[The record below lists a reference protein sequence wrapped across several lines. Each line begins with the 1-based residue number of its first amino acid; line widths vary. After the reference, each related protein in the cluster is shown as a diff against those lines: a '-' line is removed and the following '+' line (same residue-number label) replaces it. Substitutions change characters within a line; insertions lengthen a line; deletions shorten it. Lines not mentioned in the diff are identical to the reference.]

1 MFIRK
6 SSCLYM
12 KLCAFVLVCFINL
25 AQAKSQDVGSLKIT
39 YIDSASLDYCSY
51 PTLDSTNFSGFA
63 WRNYFLE
70 QVEVETAETAKEII
84 EKTPFSVTLQSMPRD
99 MVELPV
105 AEKKELFFSVM
116 ERISKFHNQVI
127 SLKRERLMNISHSK
141 NDYEFLEKMVVEY
154 SLERASERMLSRAD
168 TLRVLLTRVDCIPPS
183 LILAQSAIESGWGTS
198 RFAREGNNLFGQRVW
213 SDKIPGMKASGRS
226 EAKFRLAVYPDIS
239 ESVKSYLRN
248 LNTHPFYQSLRDIR
262 ERKRVQK
269 ESISGLDLVSE
280 IGSYSIRGKAY
291 IFDVK
296 RMIEFN
302 NLTNI
307 DENTCI

>member
-1 MFIRK
+1 
-6 SSCLYM
+6 M
-12 KLCAFVLVCFINL
+12 KLCAFVSVCFINL
-25 AQAKSQDVGSLKIT
+25 DQAKSQEVGSPKIT
-39 YIDSASLDYCSY
+39 YIDSASLYYRSY
-51 PTLDSTNFSGFA
+51 PTIDSTNFSGFA

>member
-1 MFIRK
+1 
-6 SSCLYM
+6 M
-12 KLCAFVLVCFINL
+12 KLCAFVSVCFINL
-25 AQAKSQDVGSLKIT
+25 DQAKSQDFGSPKIT
-39 YIDSASLDYCSY
+39 YIDSASLDYRSY
-51 PTLDSTNFSGFA
+51 STLDSTNFSGFA
-63 WRNYFLE
+63 WQNYFLE

-84 EKTPFSVTLQSMPRD
+84 EKTPISVTLQSMPRN
-99 MVELPV
+99 MVQLPV

-127 SLKRERLMNISHSK
+127 SLKRERLMSLSYSK
-141 NDYEFLEKMVVEY
+141 NDCEFLEKMVVEY
-154 SLERASERMLSRAD
+154 SLERANERMLSRAD
-168 TLRVLLTRVDCIPPS
+168 TVRVLLNRVDCIPPS

-213 SDKIPGMKASGRS
+213 SDKIAGMKASGRS
-226 EAKFRLAVYPDIS
+226 EAKFRLAVYTNIS

-269 ESISGLDLVSE
+269 ESVSGLDLVSE
-280 IGSYSIRGKAY
+280 VGSYSIRGEAY

-296 RMIEFN
+296 RIIEFN
-302 NLTNI
+302 NLTNL
-307 DENTCI
+307 DEDTCI